1 MSVPGKDS
9 VSKGGKAKGRHF
21 ERRLKASMIKKAA
34 PGRHTDGGGL
44 YLVVDPS
51 GASRWLLRITVQG
64 RRRDLGLGSTSVVS
78 LDEARK
84 KSDELRRVAR
94 SGGDPVAENEASTK
108 LFITFD
114 ELAERV
120 HREWIVPRSSN
131 GKHVQQWINTL
142 NTYASPV
149 IGKKPVHLIS
159 RSDIFE
165 ILNPIWK
172 RKHETARRV
181 RQRMGVVFD
190 YALEA
195 EIRKDGNPVQDV
207 MKGRKG
213 DAPKVEH
220 FRAASWD
227 QAANIFWF
235 FQQKDEIGALAL
247 CFTIATASRSGAVRR
262 ARWGEVDECKFVWDI
277 PEGHM
282 KAREPFAVPLSPQ
295 ARKLLSRAEKFKT
308 GPDSLIFPSPTGKDK
323 MLSENTMRKLLQ
335 ASYSG
340 LTVHGFRTSFRQYA
354 EEHTDAAWEVKE
366 YSLAHTVGSKTE
378 RAYNRGD
385 YFDERM
391 KLMEEWGAA
400 LEEFGA
406 WSSKSD

>member
-1 MSVPGKDS
+1 MSIPGIDS

-64 RRRDLGLGSTSVVS
+64 RRRDLGLGSKSVVS
-78 LDEARK
+78 LDEARN

-94 SGGDPVAENEASTK
+94 NGGDPVAENEASTK

-131 GKHVQQWINTL
+131 GKHVQQWISTL

-172 RKHETARRV
+172 AKHETARRV

-235 FQQKDEIGALAL
+235 FSTEGRGRRTCSLFHNCDRVPFRRGSKGPLGR
-247 CFTIATASRSGAVRR
+247 SRRMQVRLGHSRR
-262 ARWGEVDECKFVWDI
+262 AH
-277 PEGHM
+277 EG
-282 KAREPFAVPLSPQ
+282 Q
-295 ARKLLSRAEKFKT
+295 RA
-308 GPDSLIFPSPTGKDK
+308 
-323 MLSENTMRKLLQ
+323 
-335 ASYSG
+335 
-340 LTVHGFRTSFRQYA
+340 FRGATKSSSQ
-354 EEHTDAAWEVKE
+354 EAAHK
-366 YSLAHTVGSKTE
+366 G
-378 RAYNRGD
+378 
-385 YFDERM
+385 
-391 KLMEEWGAA
+391 
-400 LEEFGA
+400 
-406 WSSKSD
+406 